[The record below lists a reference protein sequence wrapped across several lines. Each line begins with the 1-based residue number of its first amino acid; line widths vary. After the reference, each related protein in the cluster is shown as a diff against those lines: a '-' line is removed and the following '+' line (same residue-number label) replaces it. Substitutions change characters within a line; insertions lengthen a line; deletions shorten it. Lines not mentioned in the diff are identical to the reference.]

1 MIFTVYHSRSEG
13 NIPSIV
19 EHGFQEKFIGQKGG
33 FGLIYG
39 RGVYTS
45 DNLKYVSTYHPTCNK
60 VIVCEIVTDNYI
72 RIKSKDYNKKNRKKY
87 EDYDLL
93 IVEDMNEYVCKN
105 LEKIR
110 IKEVITV
117 KKTFDHDTLVDVFIE
132 KNDLLK

>member
-1 MIFTVYHSRSEG
+1 MIFTVYHSRSER
-13 NIPSIV
+13 NIPSLL

-45 DNLKYVSTYHPTCNK
+45 DNLKYVSTYHPVCNK
-60 VIVCEIVTDNYI
+60 VIVCEINTDNYI
-72 RIKSKDYNKKNRKKY
+72 TIKSKDYTKKSRKKY
-87 EDYDLL
+87 EDYDLV

-105 LEKIR
+105 LDTIR

-117 KKTFDHDTLVDVFIE
+117 RKTFEKDMLVDVSIE
-132 KNDLLK
+132 E